1 MLSLSESRIPLF
13 GREAELELLTGLLDA
28 VQRSGAALV
37 LRGEPGIGKSRLL
50 AEAMSLAGQ
59 RNMSVLA
66 TRGVQSEAR
75 LAFAGLQQLL
85 RPARS
90 HSAELSPAHRSVL
103 DAALGMGEEHPP
115 EHFRIALA
123 VLDLLSEAA
132 ASRPLLLI
140 AEDAHWLDQPSVDV
154 LSFVARRLESEPIV
168 LLAAARD
175 GYATV
180 FRAGELPEL
189 RLRPLDPA
197 SSARLLEQSTD
208 PLSPAERGRVLREA
222 AGNPL
227 ALVELPSIA
236 RRLEDEHSMPGL
248 IPLTERMERAFAAR
262 AADLPPE
269 TQLLLLVAALNDS
282 ESLGEVLQA
291 GAALAGGPVDVAP
304 LQAAADVAI
313 IELGER
319 GLRFRHPLMR
329 SAVSQA
335 APVERRRRAHEALAE
350 VLSGQPDRS
359 VWHRAA
365 LISGQHESIAVE
377 LEQAAARARRRGAAG
392 VAVLALR
399 RAADLS
405 AQERRL
411 PRLLAAAALAF
422 ELGQIEVV
430 TALLREAERLDPG
443 PIERARITWIDVAVN
458 TVVHIRPLGGTR
470 PARSMIEIAE
480 EAGRAGDRGLHIEL
494 LWLAALRASWF
505 GMDHDTSMVLLEAVK
520 RAGPPDPAD
529 PRLFITYVYADPFA
543 LPAASMNKLRA
554 MVADRAFDRQAAL
567 LLGPAAFNAGAFDLA
582 DVLVREAVDLLR
594 EGGRFGYLPRMLTVL
609 GIVSAR
615 LADWNTAI
623 PAAEEA
629 RRLAAEIGE
638 PQWEGGGDAVDCLI
652 AGMRGDA
659 DAAERAAAR
668 AEQIGVRSQANVVS
682 ALTLPGRVLAA
693 LGASRHAE
701 AFQIAERLFDPAD
714 AAYHPAMRCWLI
726 GDLAEAAANIGRHD
740 HALARLAEVEAAVG
754 KHPET
759 WIALELRYARA
770 ILATE
775 PEIAA
780 ARFEEALSAD
790 LARWPFDR
798 ARLLL
803 AYGRWLRRERRI
815 ADSRNPLRAARDL
828 FDTLGCAAWGDQA
841 RRELRASGE
850 SSRRRDLWLRDEL
863 TAQELQ
869 IAQLAAEGLSNR
881 EIGQKLFVSPR
892 TVSTHL
898 YRIYPKLGISA
909 RSQLAVALSETP

>member
-1 MLSLSESRIPLF
+1 
-13 GREAELELLTGLLDA
+13 
-28 VQRSGAALV
+28 
-37 LRGEPGIGKSRLL
+37 
-50 AEAMSLAGQ
+50 
-59 RNMSVLA
+59 
-66 TRGVQSEAR
+66 VQSEAR

-85 RPARS
+85 RPVRS
-90 HSAELSPAHRSVL
+90 YSAELSPAHRSVL
-103 DAALGMGEEHPP
+103 QAALGIGEEHPP

-175 GYATV
+175 GYPAV

-208 PLSPAERGRVLREA
+208 PLPPAERSRVLREA

-236 RRLEDEHSMPGL
+236 YRLEDEHPMPGL
-248 IPLTERMERAFAAR
+248 VPLTERLERAFAAR

-313 IELGER
+313 IELDER

-335 APVERRRRAHEALAE
+335 APIERRRRAHEALAE

-405 AQERRL
+405 AQEQRL

-422 ELGQIEVV
+422 ELGQAEVV
-430 TALLREAERLDPG
+430 TALLREAEQLDPG

-458 TVVHIRPLGGTR
+458 TVVQIRPLGGTR
-470 PARSMIEIAE
+470 PARSMIELAE
-480 EAGRAGDRGLHIEL
+480 EAGRAGDRDLHIEL

-505 GMDHDTSMVLLEAVK
+505 GMDHDTSNVLLEAV
-520 RAGPPDPAD
+520 RRVGPPDPAD
-529 PRLFITYVYADPFA
+529 PRLFITYVYADPFS
-543 LPAASMNKLRA
+543 LPAASMDKLRA
-554 MVADRAFDRQAAL
+554 MVADRAFGRQAAL
-567 LLGPAAFNAGAFDLA
+567 FLGPAAFNAGAFDLA

-594 EGGRFGYLPRMLTVL
+594 EGGRLGYLPRMLTVL

-623 PAAEEA
+623 PAAAEA

-714 AAYHPAMRCWLI
+714 PAYHPVMRCWLI
-726 GDLAEAAANIGRHD
+726 GDLAEAAANIGRRD

-754 KHPET
+754 KHPQT
-759 WIALELRYARA
+759 WVALELRYARA
-770 ILATE
+770 ILATD

-780 ARFEEALSAD
+780 ARFGDALSAD

-798 ARLLL
+798 ARSLL
-803 AYGRWLRRERRI
+803 AYGRWLRRERRV
-815 ADSRNPLRAARDL
+815 ADSRNPLRAARDI
-828 FDTLGCAAWGDQA
+828 FDTLGCAEWGDQA

-850 SSRRRDLWLRDEL
+850 SSRRRDLSLRDEL

-909 RSQLAVALSETP
+909 RSQLTAALSETP

>member
-1 MLSLSESRIPLF
+1 MLPLPESRVPLC
-13 GREAELELLTGLLDA
+13 GREAELQLLTGLLDA
-28 VQRSGAALV
+28 VERSGAALV

-90 HSAELSPAHRSVL
+90 HSAELSAAHRTVL
-103 DAALGMGEEHPP
+103 DTALGIGDEHPP

-175 GYATV
+175 GYPAV

-208 PLSPAERGRVLREA
+208 PLSSAERSRVLREA

-236 RRLEDEHSMPGL
+236 YRLEDEHPIPGL
-248 IPLTERMERAFAAR
+248 VPLTERMERAFAAR
-262 AADLPPE
+262 AADLPLE

-291 GAALAGGPVDVAP
+291 GAALARGPVDAAL

-313 IELGER
+313 IELDER

-335 APVERRRRAHEALAE
+335 APIEHRRRAHEALAE

-405 AQERRL
+405 APEQRL

-422 ELGQIEVV
+422 ELGQVDVV

-480 EAGRAGDRGLHIEL
+480 EAGRAGDRDLHIEL

-505 GMDHDTSMVLLEAVK
+505 GMDHDTSSVLLEAVK

-529 PRLFITYVYADPFA
+529 PRLFITYVYADPFS
-543 LPAASMNKLRA
+543 LPAASMDKLRA
-554 MVADRAFDRQAAL
+554 MVADRAFGRQAAL
-567 LLGPAAFNAGAFDLA
+567 LLGPAAFNAAAFDLA
-582 DVLVREAVDLLR
+582 DILVREAVDLLR
-594 EGGRFGYLPRMLTVL
+594 EGGRLGYLPRMLTVL
-609 GIVSAR
+609 GVISAR
-615 LADWNTAI
+615 RADWNTAI

-659 DAAERAAAR
+659 GTAERAAAR

-693 LGASRHAE
+693 LGESRHAE

-726 GDLAEAAANIGRHD
+726 GDLAEAAANIGLRD

-754 KHPET
+754 EHPET
-759 WIALELRYARA
+759 WVALELRYARA
-770 ILATE
+770 ILATD

-780 ARFEEALSAD
+780 ARFEDALSAD

-815 ADSRNPLRAARDL
+815 AESRNPLRAARDI

-850 SSRRRDLWLRDEL
+850 SSRRRDLSLRDEL

-909 RSQLAVALSETP
+909 RGQLVAALSETP